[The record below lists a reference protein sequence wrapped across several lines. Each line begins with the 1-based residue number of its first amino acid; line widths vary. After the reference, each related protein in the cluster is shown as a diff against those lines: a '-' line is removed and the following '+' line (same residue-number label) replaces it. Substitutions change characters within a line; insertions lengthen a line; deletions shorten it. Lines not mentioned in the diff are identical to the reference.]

1 MLWLRPGSLLG
12 ALGLSA
18 VFLVAGSCNDARRH
32 KTLTFFFDG
41 VPPLATD
48 TSGDARYDPN
58 AAGTA
63 RPPTGGWYVHEPLQN
78 CTECHG
84 DRRRRSFSRQIQ
96 LVAEVPQLCYKCHD
110 PTVAEDGWVHGPV
123 AAGDCLM
130 CHEPHKTRNAFL
142 LTKTAPSLCYEC
154 HEPEAVHL
162 VEHHTDDSYAACG
175 ECHEGHA
182 GATRTLL
189 RPAFLQAP
197 AGADYLR
204 RLQSRQY
211 QEARERARTDLA
223 QGKDVLALLATI
235 IGHVEAGELWKA
247 RACLEVVSESDQIAD
262 VERQKTAEILK
273 RLVAVLEASPGDGQ
287 QVANAALREALRQEI
302 LSEISAMR
310 DRRERQR
317 RRIAELYYRSID
329 LYHAGRFAEARE
341 GFLQVL
347 ESGPLLKPVRE
358 TAEFYLQK
366 MEPAPDGA
374 P

>member
-1 MLWLRPGSLLG
+1 
-12 ALGLSA
+12 
-18 VFLVAGSCNDARRH
+18 
-32 KTLTFFFDG
+32 
-41 VPPLATD
+41 
-48 TSGDARYDPN
+48 
-58 AAGTA
+58 
-63 RPPTGGWYVHEPLQN
+63 
-78 CTECHG
+78 
-84 DRRRRSFSRQIQ
+84 

-130 CHEPHKTRNAFL
+130 CHEPHKTKNRFL

-162 VEHHTDDSYAACG
+162 VEHHAEEAYAKCG

-211 QEARERARTDLA
+211 QEARERARADLA

-235 IGHVEAGELWKA
+235 IGHVEAGEFWRA
-247 RACLEVVSESDQIAD
+247 RACLEVASESDQIAD
-262 VERQKTAEILK
+262 AERQRIAEILN
-273 RLVAVLEASPGDGQ
+273 RLASVMEAPPGDNQ
-287 QVANAALREALRQEI
+287 EAANAALREALRQEI
-302 LSEISAMR
+302 LSEISEMR